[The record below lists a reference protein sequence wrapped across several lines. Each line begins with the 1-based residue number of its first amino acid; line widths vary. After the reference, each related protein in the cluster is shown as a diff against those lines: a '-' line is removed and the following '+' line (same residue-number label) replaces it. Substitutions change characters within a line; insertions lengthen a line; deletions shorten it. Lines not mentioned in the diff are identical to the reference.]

1 MKLTSEELAAQTA
14 AFLSSGNEVK
24 NIEPDNPDVAQAR
37 YYNTTDRIVLN
48 KIHRSGNKVTSGKLS
63 AMRSSRG
70 GYRL

>member
-1 MKLTSEELAAQTA
+1 MKLTSEEIAAQTA

-24 NIEPDNPDVAQAR
+24 SIEPDAPDVAQAR
-37 YYNTTDRIVLN
+37 FYNTTDRIVFN
-48 KIHRSGNKVTSGKLS
+48 KIRNAGKRVTAQKFR